1 MTRSAG
7 GYRIALVYASHR
19 QRGGAE
25 QYLNQLARSLARLG
39 HEITIVCRRHEDPP
53 HPSVRFVH
61 LPVPSPS
68 NAWRMWSF
76 ARAVERHV
84 RSADYDVVVGLGRTW
99 SQDVIRCGGV
109 HDTFLELERRYLLGP
124 WERWRGK
131 GLLKGWVAAR
141 IEERAYQPGRYR
153 HVLVNSELLARDLI
167 ARHGISRDQISV
179 IHNGVDLERF
189 HPRLRATAG
198 AALRSELG
206 LADADPVLL
215 FLGTGFAR
223 KGLRALLDAMPE
235 VLRARPEARLLVVGT
250 DKHDRGYREHGE
262 ALALGDRVR
271 FLGRRSDPEACF
283 AAADLYVLPTLYDS
297 FAYSILEAMASGLPV
312 VTTLNA
318 GASELLDPR
327 EHGAVLEAPCAPPRL
342 AEAVI
347 EWSDPQRRAASAAS
361 LRRRAE
367 QHSEERSMGETTA
380 LILEVART
388 LTAERA
394 AARALPAGWAASGS

>member
-1 MTRSAG
+1 MTGSAG

-25 QYLNQLARSLARLG
+25 QYLNQLARSLADLG
-39 HEITIVCRRHEDPP
+39 HEITIVCRRHEQPP

-68 NAWRMWSF
+68 NAWRMWAF
-76 ARAVERHV
+76 ARAVERHI
-84 RSADYDVVVGLGRTW
+84 RRAPYDVVVGLGRTW

-109 HDTFLELERRYLLGP
+109 HETFLKLERRYLLGP
-124 WERWRGK
+124 WEKWRGK

-141 IEERAYQPGRYR
+141 IEARAYQPGRYR
-153 HVLVNSELLARDLI
+153 RVLVNSELLERDLI
-167 ARHGISRDQISV
+167 ARHGIAPDAISV

-198 AALRSELG
+198 AGLRRELG
-206 LADADPVLL
+206 LADAGPVLL

-223 KGLRALLDAMPE
+223 KGLHSLLDAMPA
-235 VLRARPEARLLVVGT
+235 VLRARPKAQLLVVGS
-250 DKHDRGYREHGE
+250 DKHGRAYREHSE
-262 ALALGDRVR
+262 ALALGERVR
-271 FLGRRSDPEACF
+271 FLGRRSDPQACF

-312 VTTLNA
+312 ITTHNA
-318 GASELLDPR
+318 GASELIDPR
-327 EHGAVLEAPCAPPRL
+327 EHGAVLEAPCPPPLL

-347 EWSDPQRRAASAAS
+347 EWSDPQRRSACAES
-361 LRRRAE
+361 VRRRAE
-367 QHSEERSMGETTA
+367 EHSEQRSMRETTA
-380 LILEVART
+380 LILDVARSIA
-388 LTAERA
+388 AERA
-394 AARALPAGWAASGS
+394 AA